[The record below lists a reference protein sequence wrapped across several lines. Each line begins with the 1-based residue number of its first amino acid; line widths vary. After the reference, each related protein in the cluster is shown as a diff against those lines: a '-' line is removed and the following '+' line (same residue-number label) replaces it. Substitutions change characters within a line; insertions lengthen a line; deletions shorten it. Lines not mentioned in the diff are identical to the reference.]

1 MFEDSTFESTG
12 RIHTHSRGWMLA
24 AFFFNGSILLVL
36 ILVPLIYPDALP
48 RVGIPFLMEAPPPPP
63 PATPPPVKPQIAQA
77 SPARPELEAGHLLL
91 PPKIPTGI
99 FKPSAP
105 EPPGDDTVATWN
117 SDSGIPGSVSDVF
130 RAHSASPVIRQA
142 AQGPAHISSGVM
154 DGQLIYKIAPRYP
167 AIALEARVEGTIV
180 LQATISKT
188 GTIENLRVVSGP
200 PMLQQAAIDAV
211 KQWRYR
217 PYVLDG
223 QAVEVE
229 TTVNVVFSL
238 NR

>member
-12 RIHTHSRGWMLA
+12 RIHTQSRGWMVA
-24 AFFFNGSILLVL
+24 AFVFNGSILLVL

-48 RVGIPFLMEAPPPPP
+48 HVGIPFLMEAPPPPP
-63 PATPPPVKPQIAQA
+63 AAPPPIRQQTAQA
-77 SPARPELEAGHLLL
+77 APHRSELDAGRVLL
-91 PPKIPTGI
+91 PPRIPKGI

-105 EPPGDDTVATWN
+105 EPIGDDTVAAW
-117 SDSGIPGSVSDVF
+117 DSGSGVPGSVSDAF
-130 RAHSASPVIRQA
+130 RGHSDTPVVRQA
-142 AQGPAHISSGVM
+142 PQGPAHISSGVM
-154 DGQLIYKIAPRYP
+154 AGQLVYKITPVYP
-167 AIALEARVEGTIV
+167 AIAVAARVEGTIV
-180 LQATISKT
+180 LQATISKS
-188 GTIENLRVVSGP
+188 GAIENLRVVSGP

-223 QAVEVE
+223 QGVEVE

-238 NR
+238 SR